1 MPQGLMK
8 RFARVKF
15 WPSSG
20 SKSLGLVRST
30 KAPTAIAFVITLTV
44 IAIAVMVDH
53 RYTESFRSD
62 LRATT
67 ERVGGLLARRVVT
80 RVETDIATADHL
92 VHALRDDA
100 EGSADAFEHYVDKE
114 LGEAAHFSGVAIA
127 PDFELAQF
135 ITRDGISEGAS
146 GKVGRID
153 LSRLANDLKSVS
165 GRNRVSLLSG
175 SQEGDLTL
183 VVPVTKEEDGTDLW
197 GAMAVLIDKQ
207 GLMEASG
214 VTFSPATAKKPNLI
228 NLDWL
233 NVVFRDVDRP
243 EYFAFFGNDAIED
256 QSPMKWT
263 VPVNGAHWTLLAA
276 PRSGWD
282 IVPPNQL
289 GFRLA
294 IMFAAL
300 AIIVPIFVA
309 TSLISERNR
318 NIDALKARELNLI
331 ELSQRFNLAME
342 ASNIGIWEVT
352 GSSNSLF
359 WDSRAAGLHDKPAAS
374 EGNRLYDWLGSIYPP
389 DRTAAEAHFVNCA
402 SSNTPCS
409 ETYRV
414 QLPDGTLRYLRSAG
428 ANYRNADG
436 TLRTTGIV
444 WDVTS
449 DVVMTQT
456 LRNAKENTD
465 IKNAELE
472 LALDELSNREQDLE
486 ELSQRL
492 DLALDSYNCG
502 IWEADL
508 RDNSAFWDERMHQL
522 YGLAYNGRRT
532 SREDWLHC
540 LHPDDREAAVS
551 AADKSVAVGEKLNSV
566 HRIVLENGQIRY
578 IRSVGQVHMARSGIA
593 KIVGIAFDITADVLL
608 AEQLKSAKDE
618 ADAKN
623 AELELAKSRIEH
635 NSLHD
640 PLTLLANRRK
650 LDMELDRLSRSSH
663 NERQKFSILHL
674 DLDRFK
680 QINDT
685 LGHAAGDAM
694 LVHASRILSR
704 NVRSSDIVARIGG
717 DEFVILATS
726 NSGAEQIAQL
736 AQRIIAEFHQP
747 IDFEG
752 FACRCGVSIGIAQAS
767 GTNVDARRTLVNA
780 DIALYR
786 AKGMGRNRYE
796 FFTQNL
802 QAEIVSHKRTADEVL
817 AGIDNDEFITFY
829 QPQFDARTN
838 QFTGVEALIRWNH
851 PHHGILAPDR
861 FLKIAEDLNVSATLD
876 HIVLET
882 VLKDKMRWAA
892 LGIRVPKVSV
902 NVSSKRLHDETLID
916 TLQSLA
922 ITPGEIS
929 FELVESI
936 FLDESEASAAGNLE
950 RIKELGIDIEIDD
963 FGTGHTSIV
972 SLLKLKPKRLKID
985 RQLVMP
991 IVTSPQE
998 RALVRS
1004 IIDIAR
1010 SLGVETVA
1018 EGVET
1023 MQHASLLRELGCDLL
1038 QGYAFS
1044 RPLSFNDFT
1053 AAAHAGWRKAA

>member
-1 MPQGLMK
+1 M
-8 RFARVKF
+8 KF

-20 SKSLGLVRST
+20 SKSLRLVRST
-30 KAPTAIAFVITLTV
+30 KTPTAFALVIALTV
-44 IAIAVMVDH
+44 ITIGVIVDQ
-53 RYTESFRSD
+53 RNTEGFRSE

-67 ERVGGLLARRVVT
+67 EKVGSMLVRRLVG
-80 RVETDIATADHL
+80 RVETDIATSDHL
-92 VHALRDDA
+92 VHILREDA
-100 EGSADAFEHYVDKE
+100 RDSLHVFEHYVDRE
-114 LGEAAHFSGVAIA
+114 FSGAAHFSGVAVA
-127 PDFELAQF
+127 PDFELAHL
-135 ITRDGISEGAS
+135 ITRDGVISGAS
-146 GKVGRID
+146 GAVGGID
-153 LSRLANDLKSVS
+153 LARLANDLKSVS
-165 GRNRVSLLSG
+165 GRNRLSLLSG
-175 SQEGDLTL
+175 AQEGHLTL
-183 VVPVTKEEDGTDLW
+183 VMPVPKEEDGADLW
-197 GAMAVLIDKQ
+197 GAIAVLIDKQ
-207 GLMEASG
+207 DLMEASG

-233 NVVFRDVDRP
+233 NVVLRDADRP
-243 EYFAFFGNDAIED
+243 EYFAFFGNDSIEE

-263 VPVNGAHWTLLAA
+263 VPVKGASWTMLAA

-282 IVPPNQL
+282 VMPPDQLQFRLLIVLVGLAVIVPV
-289 GFRLA
+289 F
-294 IMFAAL
+294 I
-300 AIIVPIFVA
+300 A

-318 NIDALKARELNLI
+318 NINVLKARELNLI

-352 GSSNSLF
+352 GNSSSLF
-359 WDSRAAGLHDKPAAS
+359 WDNRAAGLHDKPAAS

-389 DRTAAEAHFVNCA
+389 DRTAAETHFVDCA
-402 SSNTPCS
+402 SANTPCS

-436 TLRTTGIV
+436 SLRTTGIV
-444 WDVTS
+444 WDVTG
-449 DVVMTQT
+449 DMVMTQT

-472 LALDELSNREQDLE
+472 LALDELSNREQQLE
-486 ELSQRL
+486 ELSTKL

-502 IWEADL
+502 IWES
-508 RDNSAFWDERMHQL
+508 NPVTHIETWDARMCQL
-522 YGLAYNGRRT
+522 HGVPFTDGHIRA
-532 SREDWLHC
+532 EDWIELI
-540 LHPDDREAAVS
+540 HPDDREHA
-551 AADKSVAVGEKLNSV
+551 KLSSY
-566 HRIVLENGQIRY
+566 HFTENFLPEPLVVRVPQPDGSIRY
-578 IRSVGQVHMARSGIA
+578 IRSTGKVHTTRDGS
-593 KIVGIAFDITADVLL
+593 KKVVGIAFDVTQDAILTR
-608 AEQLKSAKDE
+608 ELKAAKDE

-623 AELELAKSRIEH
+623 AELEIAKSRIEH

-717 DEFVILATS
+717 DEFVILATD
-726 NSGAEQIAQL
+726 NSSAEQIGQL

-767 GTNVDARRTLVNA
+767 GMNVDARRTLVNA

-838 QFTGVEALIRWNH
+838 QLTGVEALIRWNH

-861 FLKIAEDLNVSATLD
+861 FLKIAEDLNVSAALD
-876 HIVLET
+876 HIVLQT

-892 LGIRVPKVSV
+892 LGVRIPKVSV

-922 ITPGEIS
+922 IVPGEIS

-936 FLDESEASAAGNLE
+936 FLDESEASATGNLE

-991 IVTSPQE
+991 ILTSPQE

-1038 QGYAFS
+1038 QGYAFA

-1053 AAAHAGWRKAA
+1053 EAAHAGWRKAA